1 MQEVSM
7 ISSCLCNK
15 KRKKNNTSDM
25 SKLKIT
31 REFRVGLLALVA
43 VFVLYFGLNF
53 LKGVDIFKSVNNYY
67 GSYEHIDG
75 LVPSAPVYVKG
86 LKVGQVE
93 AIEYDFSRQTSFVV
107 KLSVSRDIQLPK
119 GARME
124 LFDDG
129 LMGGKA
135 IQLVYEPY
143 QAGVAFHEAGDT
155 LTSTLGGGLLAELSG
170 NLMPKIESI
179 ATQADSLL
187 RSVRSIVDNGSVQ
200 NSLTALETTTTELA
214 QSSVALRK
222 MMNHQLPGILGD
234 VKAITGDFRVVS
246 ANLRGADFAGTLAEV
261 DLTIRDLKQISTK
274 INNGEGSIGLLL
286 NDGQLYRNLTST
298 ANSADQ
304 LLIDLKNQPRRYVHF
319 SLFGKKE

>member
-1 MQEVSM
+1 M
-7 ISSCLCNK
+7 
-15 KRKKNNTSDM
+15 T
-25 SKLKIT
+25 KLKIS
-31 REFRVGLLALVA
+31 REFRVGLLAVVA

-53 LKGVDIFKSVNNYY
+53 LKGIDVFASVSNFY
-67 GSYEHIDG
+67 GTYENIDG

-93 AIEYDFSRQTSFVV
+93 AIEYDFSRKTSFVV
-107 KLSVSRDIQLPK
+107 KVSVSRDIELPK
-119 GARME
+119 GVRME

-143 QAGVAFHEAGDT
+143 LSGQDFHTAGDT
-155 LTSTLGGGLLAELSG
+155 LVSTLGGGLMAELTGS
-170 NLMPKIESI
+170 LMPKIDNI
-179 ATQADSLL
+179 AAQADSLL
-187 RSVRSIVDNGSVQ
+187 RSVRRIVDNGSVQ
-200 NSLTALETTTTELA
+200 NSLTALETTTAELA

-222 MMNHQLPGILGD
+222 MMNNQLPSILGD

-246 ANLRGADFAGTLAEV
+246 ANLRGADFAGSLQQV
-261 DLTIRDLKQISTK
+261 DLTIRDLKQISSK

-286 NDGQLYRNLTST
+286 NDEQLYRNLTNT

-304 LLIDLKNQPRRYVHF
+304 LLIDLKSQPRRYVHF

>member
-1 MQEVSM
+1 M
-7 ISSCLCNK
+7 
-15 KRKKNNTSDM
+15 T
-25 SKLKIT
+25 KLKIS
-31 REFRVGLLALVA
+31 REFRVGLLAVVA

-53 LKGVDIFKSVNNYY
+53 LKGIDVFASVSNFY
-67 GSYEHIDG
+67 GTYENIDG

-93 AIEYDFSRQTSFVV
+93 AIEYDFSRKTSFVV
-107 KLSVSRDIQLPK
+107 KVSVIRDIELPK
-119 GARME
+119 GVRME

-143 QAGVAFHEAGDT
+143 LSGQDFHTAGDT
-155 LTSTLGGGLLAELSG
+155 LVSTLGGGLMAELTGS
-170 NLMPKIESI
+170 LMPKIDNI
-179 ATQADSLL
+179 AAQADSLL
-187 RSVRSIVDNGSVQ
+187 RSVRRIVDNGSVQ
-200 NSLTALETTTTELA
+200 NSLTALETTTAELA

-222 MMNHQLPGILGD
+222 MMNNQLPSILGD

-246 ANLRGADFAGTLAEV
+246 ANLRGTDFAGSLQQV
-261 DLTIRDLKQISTK
+261 DLTIRDLKQISSK

-286 NDGQLYRNLTST
+286 NDEQLYRNLTNT

-304 LLIDLKNQPRRYVHF
+304 LLIDLKSQPRRYVHF

>member
-1 MQEVSM
+1 M
-7 ISSCLCNK
+7 
-15 KRKKNNTSDM
+15 T
-25 SKLKIT
+25 KLKIS
-31 REFRVGLLALVA
+31 REFRVGLLAVVA

-53 LKGVDIFKSVNNYY
+53 LKGIDVFASVSNFY
-67 GSYEHIDG
+67 GTYENIDG

-93 AIEYDFSRQTSFVV
+93 AIEYDFSRKTSFVV
-107 KLSVSRDIQLPK
+107 KVSVSRDIELPK
-119 GARME
+119 GVRME

-143 QAGVAFHEAGDT
+143 LSGQAFHAAGDT
-155 LTSTLGGGLLAELSG
+155 LVSTLGGGLMAELTGS
-170 NLMPKIESI
+170 LMPKIDNI
-179 ATQADSLL
+179 AAQADSLL
-187 RSVRSIVDNGSVQ
+187 RSVRRIVDNGSVQ
-200 NSLTALETTTTELA
+200 NSLTALETTTAELA

-222 MMNHQLPGILGD
+222 MMNNQLPSILGD

-246 ANLRGADFAGTLAEV
+246 ANLRGADFAGSLQQV
-261 DLTIRDLKQISTK
+261 DLTIRDLKQISSK

-286 NDGQLYRNLTST
+286 NDEQLYRNLTNT

-304 LLIDLKNQPRRYVHF
+304 LLIDLKSQPRRYVHF

>member
-1 MQEVSM
+1 
-7 ISSCLCNK
+7 
-15 KRKKNNTSDM
+15 M
-25 SKLKIT
+25 SELKIT
-31 REFRVGLLALVA
+31 REFRVGLLAVTA

-53 LKGVDIFKSVNNYY
+53 LKGVDVFKSVDNYY
-67 GSYEHIDG
+67 GSYENIDG

-93 AIEYDFSRQTSFVV
+93 AIKYDFSQKTSFVV
-107 KLSVSRDIQLPK
+107 KISVSSDIKVPK
-119 GARME
+119 GARIE

-135 IQLVYEPY
+135 VQLVYEPY
-143 QAGVAFHEAGDT
+143 QSGIAFHSAGDT
-155 LTSTLGGGLLAELSG
+155 LISTLGGGLLAELSG

-187 RSVRSIVDNGSVQ
+187 RSVRTIVDNGSVQ

-222 MMNHQLPGILGD
+222 MMNQQLPGILGD

-246 ANLRGADFAGTLAEV
+246 ANLRGTDFAGTLAQV
-261 DLTIRDLKQISTK
+261 DLTIRDLKQISSK

-286 NDGQLYRNLTST
+286 NDGQLYRNLTNT
-298 ANSADQ
+298 AHSADQ

>member
-1 MQEVSM
+1 M
-7 ISSCLCNK
+7 
-15 KRKKNNTSDM
+15 T
-25 SKLKIT
+25 KLKIS
-31 REFRVGLLALVA
+31 REFRVGLLAVVA

-53 LKGVDIFKSVNNYY
+53 LKGIDVFASVSNFY
-67 GSYEHIDG
+67 GTYENIDG

-93 AIEYDFSRQTSFVV
+93 AIEYDFSRKTSFVV
-107 KLSVSRDIQLPK
+107 KVSVSRDIELPK
-119 GARME
+119 GVRME

-143 QAGVAFHEAGDT
+143 LSGQDFHTAGDT
-155 LTSTLGGGLLAELSG
+155 LVSTLGGGLMAELTGS
-170 NLMPKIESI
+170 LMPKIDNI
-179 ATQADSLL
+179 AAQADSLL
-187 RSVRSIVDNGSVQ
+187 RSVRRIVDNGSVQ
-200 NSLTALETTTTELA
+200 NSLTALETTTAELA

-222 MMNHQLPGILGD
+222 MMNNQLPSILGD

-246 ANLRGADFAGTLAEV
+246 ANLRGTDFAGSLQQV
-261 DLTIRDLKQISTK
+261 DLTIRDLKQISSK

-286 NDGQLYRNLTST
+286 NDEQLYRNLTNT

-304 LLIDLKNQPRRYVHF
+304 LLIDLKSQPRRYVHF

>member
-1 MQEVSM
+1 
-7 ISSCLCNK
+7 
-15 KRKKNNTSDM
+15 M
-25 SKLKIT
+25 SKIKIS
-31 REFRVGLLALVA
+31 REFRVGLLAVAA

-53 LKGVDIFKSVNNYY
+53 LKGIDIFKAVNNYY
-67 GSYEHIDG
+67 GCYEHIDG
-75 LVPSAPVYVKG
+75 LVPSAPVYIKG

-93 AIEYDFSRQTSFVV
+93 AIDYDFSRTTSFVV
-107 KLSVSRDIQLPK
+107 AISVSRDLQLPK

-143 QAGVAFHEAGDT
+143 QSGQAFHTAGDT
-155 LTSTLGGGLLAELSG
+155 LMSTLGGGLLAELTGS
-170 NLMPKIESI
+170 LMPKIESI

-187 RSVRSIVDNGSVQ
+187 RSVRLLVDNGSVQ
-200 NSLTALETTTTELA
+200 NSLTALETTTNELA

-222 MMNHQLPGILGD
+222 MMNQQMPSILGD
-234 VKAITGDFRVVS
+234 VKSITGDFRVVS
-246 ANLRGADFAGTLAEV
+246 ANLRSTDFAGTLTQV

-274 INNGEGSIGLLL
+274 INSGEGSIGLLL
-286 NDGQLYRNLTST
+286 NDGQLYRNLTNT

>member
-1 MQEVSM
+1 M
-7 ISSCLCNK
+7 
-15 KRKKNNTSDM
+15 T
-25 SKLKIT
+25 KLKIS
-31 REFRVGLLALVA
+31 REFRVGLLAVVA

-53 LKGVDIFKSVNNYY
+53 LKGIDVFASVSNFY
-67 GSYEHIDG
+67 GTYENIDG

-93 AIEYDFSRQTSFVV
+93 AIEYDFSRKTSFVV
-107 KLSVSRDIQLPK
+107 KVSVSRDIELPK
-119 GARME
+119 GVRME

-143 QAGVAFHEAGDT
+143 LSGQDFHTAGDT
-155 LTSTLGGGLLAELSG
+155 LVSTLGGGLMAELTGS
-170 NLMPKIESI
+170 LMPKIDNI
-179 ATQADSLL
+179 AAQADSLL
-187 RSVRSIVDNGSVQ
+187 RSVRRIVDNGSVQ
-200 NSLTALETTTTELA
+200 NSLTALETTTAELA

-222 MMNHQLPGILGD
+222 MMNNQLPSILGD

-246 ANLRGADFAGTLAEV
+246 ANLRGTDFAGSLQQV
-261 DLTIRDLKQISTK
+261 DLTIRDLKQISSK

-286 NDGQLYRNLTST
+286 NDEQLYRNLTNT

-304 LLIDLKNQPRRYVHF
+304 LLIDLKSQPRRYVHF
-319 SLFGKKE
+319 SLFGKRE